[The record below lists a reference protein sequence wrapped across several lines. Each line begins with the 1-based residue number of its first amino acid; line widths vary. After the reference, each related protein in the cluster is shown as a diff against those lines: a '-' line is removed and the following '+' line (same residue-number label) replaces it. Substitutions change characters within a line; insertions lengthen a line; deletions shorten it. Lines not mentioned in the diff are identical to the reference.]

1 MSVGG
6 SEEDQSGE
14 TISKQGK
21 LNFSYNAID
30 ADTKLKSA
38 NFYFRNENNN
48 TFSVSD
54 NDDDGILTV
63 KFEDWYQEGNYE
75 LYRINLRDNASRENE
90 INYHLDGTDYH
101 DNQNNETIRGTH
113 EFDFSNI
120 YFTFEDTGSI
130 GTEEQTD
137 FTPQNLSHFL
147 SLTEILLINRMR
159 SPGDVIEEEESEPE
173 EVTVATDNLAIEAK
187 TGEEI
192 FLKYDASDAEHDITN
207 INVRFRNVES
217 GQSIHGYESDGD
229 GFVRIHLSD
238 SLTNG
243 EYEFDYINLQD
254 NANRN
259 NQIRY
264 EDDGTTQYYDN
275 QITILFMAR
284 TILT

>member
-1 MSVGG
+1 MEDWYSEGTYSLYQISLTDNEYDENRIAYKPSGRTEYYDQIFESNLNGTHDFDFSDITFTYTKEAEPQTDWTPPELMSVGG

-90 INYHLDGTDYH
+90 INYHLDGTTDYH
-101 DNQNNETIRGTH
+101 DNQNNETFRGTH

-120 YFTFEDTGSI
+120 YLRLKTPAVSELKNKQI
-130 GTEEQTD
+130 LH
-137 FTPQNLSHFL
+137 PQNLSHFL
-147 SLTEILLINRMR
+147 FLIEILLINRMR
-159 SPGDVIEEEESEPE
+159 
-173 EVTVATDNLAIEAK
+173 
-187 TGEEI
+187 
-192 FLKYDASDAEHDITN
+192 
-207 INVRFRNVES
+207 R
-217 GQSIHGYESDGD
+217 
-229 GFVRIHLSD
+229 
-238 SLTNG
+238 
-243 EYEFDYINLQD
+243 
-254 NANRN
+254 
-259 NQIRY
+259 
-264 EDDGTTQYYDN
+264 
-275 QITILFMAR
+275 
-284 TILT
+284 